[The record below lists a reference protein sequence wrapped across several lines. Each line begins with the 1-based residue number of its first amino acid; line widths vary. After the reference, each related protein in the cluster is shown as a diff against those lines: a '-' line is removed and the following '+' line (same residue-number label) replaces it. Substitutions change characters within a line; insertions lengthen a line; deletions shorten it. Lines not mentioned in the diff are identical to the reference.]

1 MKIVIIN
8 GNPKSGINSFDK
20 YLDKLSSSLKKKG
33 NEVVILNL
41 KNMKINYCIG
51 CYACWLKTPGICIH
65 KDDGPKILKQY
76 INSDL
81 VVLSSPIIM
90 GFVSS
95 ILKTTLERFLP
106 VLHPFLR
113 IQEDRIQHLPRY
125 DKYPSRILLLE
136 KSNNDDIETIQII
149 EDIFKNIKT
158 RKFLFT
164 KTTDTKP
171 EELADEIN
179 NI

>member
-1 MKIVIIN
+1 MKILIIN
-8 GNPKSGINSFDK
+8 GNPKLGINNFDK
-20 YLDKLSSSLKKKG
+20 YIDKLSDSLKKKK

-41 KNMKINYCIG
+41 KKMKINYCIG

-65 KDDGPKILKQY
+65 KDDGPKILKEY

-81 VVLSSPIIM
+81 VVFSSPIIM

-95 ILKTTLERFLP
+95 ILKTAIERFLP
-106 VLHPFLR
+106 VLHPFLC
-113 IQEDRIQHLPRY
+113 IKEDRIQHMPRY
-125 DKYPSRILLLE
+125 DKYPSSILLLE
-136 KSNNDDIETIQII
+136 KTNIDNMETLQII
-149 EDIFKNIKT
+149 EEIFRNTKT
-158 RKFLFT
+158 RKFLFS